1 MHCST
6 PSPSAGLM
14 LLLPL
19 AHSLAPSVRCERE
32 TVLICDALKHIEIS
46 GAQHTGKFALRPQE
60 GVTVSQSFC
69 TRPPVSPELAF
80 QSHQNMLGMLAW
92 GKLAAE

>member
-1 MHCST
+1 MW
-6 PSPSAGLM
+6 
-14 LLLPL
+14 
-19 AHSLAPSVRCERE
+19 E
-32 TVLICDALKHIEIS
+32 AL
-46 GAQHTGKFALRPQE
+46 QHTGRLVLRPQD
-60 GVTVSQSFC
+60 GLTVTQSFC